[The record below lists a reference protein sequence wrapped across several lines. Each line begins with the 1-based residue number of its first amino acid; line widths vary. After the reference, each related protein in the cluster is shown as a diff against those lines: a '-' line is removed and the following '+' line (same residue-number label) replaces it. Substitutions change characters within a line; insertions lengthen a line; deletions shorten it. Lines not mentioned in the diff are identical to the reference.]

1 MDIAATTAR
10 FFLAAV
16 VVLVVCRAVTVLMRR
31 IGQPPVIGEM
41 IAGVLLGP
49 SLLGLVFP
57 GVQDTLFPES
67 VRPMLYVVS
76 HIGLVA
82 FMFEVGHEFK
92 SQRVRGVGRSAG
104 MISAAGVTVPL
115 LLGILLVVTVGRQTG
130 DVLSSGVPL
139 WVSALFVG
147 VTLAITAFPMLAR
160 IISERGLTGTR
171 FGSLAMACGALDDGV
186 AWVLLAV
193 VIGAA
198 TGDPSH
204 IVMTAGGTVLFV
216 LLLGFVARPVLA
228 WVFDR
233 RAVPV
238 EQLVLVTAVAL
249 FAAAW
254 FTDTIG
260 LYSVF
265 GGFCLGYVF
274 PSGPVADRVVSA
286 ISPVTKTVFL
296 PLFFAYSGLNTQF
309 GLLVSPALL
318 LLSLAFVLAAIVG
331 KFGGCF
337 TAARLAGEPRPVAM
351 RVGVLMNA
359 RGLMQLIALN
369 VGLQNGIATPA
380 LFSALVL
387 VALVTTIMTAP
398 WLSFLDRREPAK
410 TTHAEES
417 VEPSRTL
424 TASAP
429 DDEGEPG

>member
-1 MDIAATTAR
+1 MDVTATTAR

-16 VVLVVCRAVTVLMRR
+16 VVLVVCRLVTVLMRR

-49 SLLGLVFP
+49 SLLGWVLP
-57 GVQDTLFPES
+57 GVQDALFPDS

-92 SQRVRGVGRSAG
+92 TQRARGVGRSAV
-104 MISAAGVTVPL
+104 MISTAGVTVPL
-115 LLGILLVVTVGRQTG
+115 LLGMLLVVTIGSQ
-130 DVLSSGVPL
+130 SGILAPGIPL

-160 IISERGLTGTR
+160 IITERGLSGTR
-171 FGSLAMACGALDDGV
+171 YGSLSLACGALDDGV

-198 TGDPSH
+198 TGDPGQ
-204 IVMTAGGTVLFV
+204 VVTTAGGSVLFV
-216 LLLGFVARPVLA
+216 LFLAFVGRPLLA
-228 WVFDR
+228 WVFGR
-233 RAVPV
+233 RLAA

-274 PSGPVADRVVSA
+274 PSGPVADRVVGM

-309 GLLVSPALL
+309 GLLVSPTLL
-318 LLSLAFVLAAIVG
+318 VLSLAFVLAAIVG
-331 KFGGCF
+331 KFGGCLA
-337 TAARLAGEPRPVAM
+337 AARLAGEQRPVAV
-351 RVGVLMNA
+351 RVGILMNA

-398 WLSFLDRREPAK
+398 WLSFVDRREPAK
-410 TTHAEES
+410 PSHVEES
-417 VEPSRTL
+417 VKPSRTL
-424 TASAP
+424 TASAT
-429 DDEGEPG
+429 DDEGEP

>member
-1 MDIAATTAR
+1 MDITATTAR

-16 VVLVVCRAVTVLMRR
+16 VVLVVCRLVTVLMRR

-41 IAGVLLGP
+41 VAGVLLGP
-49 SLLGLVFP
+49 SLLGWVLP
-57 GVQDTLFPES
+57 GVQDALFPDT

-92 SQRVRGVGRSAG
+92 AQRARGVGRSAT

-115 LLGILLVVTVGRQTG
+115 LLGMLLVLMVGNQ
-130 DVLSSGVPL
+130 SGVLASGVSL

-160 IISERGLTGTR
+160 IISERGLAGTR
-171 FGSLAMACGALDDGV
+171 YGSLSLACGALDDGV
-186 AWVLLAV
+186 AWILLAV

-198 TGDPSH
+198 AGDPSH

-216 LLLGFVARPVLA
+216 LFLAFVAKPALA
-228 WVFDR
+228 WVFGR
-233 RAVPV
+233 RGMST
-238 EQLVLVTAVAL
+238 EQLVLITAIGL

-265 GGFCLGYVF
+265 GGFCLGYAF
-274 PSGPVADRVVSA
+274 PSGQVADRVVAS

-318 LLSLAFVLAAIVG
+318 LLSLAFILAAIVG
-331 KFGGCF
+331 KFGGCLA
-337 TAARLAGEPRPVAM
+337 AARLAGEKRSDAM

-410 TTHAEES
+410 PSHVEQS
-417 VEPSRTL
+417 VERSRTL
-424 TASAP
+424 TASHP

>member
-16 VVLVVCRAVTVLMRR
+16 VVLVVCRVVVMALRR
-31 IGQPPVIGEM
+31 VGQPPVIGEM

-49 SLLGLVFP
+49 SLLGLLLP
-57 GVQDTLFPES
+57 GVQDALFPDE

-92 SQRVRGVGRSAG
+92 SQRVRGVGRAAG
-104 MISAAGVTVPL
+104 MISTAGVTVPL
-115 LLGILLVVTVGRQTG
+115 LLGGLLVLTVGNQSG
-130 DVLSSGVPL
+130 VLAPGVPL

-171 FGSLAMACGALDDGV
+171 FGSLSMACGALDDGV

-198 TGDPSH
+198 TGDPGH
-204 IVMTAGGTVLFV
+204 IVVTAGGTVLFV
-216 LLLGFVARPVLA
+216 LFLAFVGKPLLA
-228 WVFDR
+228 WVFGR
-233 RAVPV
+233 RGMSA
-238 EQLVLVTAVAL
+238 EQLVLVTAIAL

-254 FTDTIG
+254 YTDTIG

-274 PSGPVADRVVSA
+274 PSGPVADRVVGA

-309 GLLVSPALL
+309 GLLVSPVLL
-318 LLSLAFVLAAIVG
+318 ALSLAFIAAAIIG
-331 KFGGCF
+331 KFGGCVV
-337 TAARLAGEPRPVAM
+337 AARLAGEERRDAL

-369 VGLQNGIATPA
+369 VGLQTGIATPE

-387 VALVTTIMTAP
+387 VALVTTVMTAP
-398 WLSFLDRREPAK
+398 WLSFLDRREPVA
-410 TTHAEES
+410 S
-417 VEPSRTL
+417 SPRTL
-424 TASAP
+424 SASRP

>member
-41 IAGVLLGP
+41 VAGVLLGP

-57 GVQDTLFPES
+57 GVQDALFPDA

-76 HIGLVA
+76 HIGLVV
-82 FMFEVGHEFK
+82 FMFEVGHEFR
-92 SQRVRGVGRSAG
+92 SHRVRGVGRSAG
-104 MISAAGVTVPL
+104 LISTAGVTAPL
-115 LLGILLVVTVGRQTG
+115 LLGILLVVTLGNP
-130 DVLSSGVPL
+130 SGVLAPGIPL
-139 WVSALFVG
+139 WASALFVG

-171 FGSLAMACGALDDGV
+171 YGSLAMACGALDDGV

-198 TGDPSH
+198 TGDPGH
-204 IVMTAGGTVLFV
+204 IVVTAGGTVLFV
-216 LLLGFVARPVLA
+216 LFLAFVGKPLLA
-228 WVFDR
+228 WVFGR
-233 RAVPV
+233 RGWSV
-238 EQLVLVTAVAL
+238 EQLILVTAVAL

-274 PSGPVADRVVSA
+274 PPGQVADRVVAA

-309 GLLVSPALL
+309 GLLVSPTLL
-318 LLSLAFVLAAIVG
+318 LMSLAFILAAIVG
-331 KFGGCF
+331 KFGGCLA
-337 TAARLAGEPRPVAM
+337 AARMVGEPRPVAM

-387 VALVTTIMTAP
+387 VALVTTIMTSP
-398 WLSFLDRREPAK
+398 WLSFLDRREPGK
-410 TTHAEES
+410 PSHVEES
-417 VEPSRTL
+417 VTPSRTL

>member
-1 MDIAATTAR
+1 MDIASTTAR

-16 VVLVVCRAVTVLMRR
+16 VVLVVCQGVTVLMRR

-49 SLLGLVFP
+49 SLLGWVLP
-57 GVQDTLFPES
+57 GVQDALFPDA
-67 VRPMLYVVS
+67 VRPLLYVVS

-104 MISAAGVTVPL
+104 LISSAGVTVPL
-115 LLGILLVVTVGRQTG
+115 LLGILLVLSVGNQSN
-130 DVLSSGVPL
+130 VLARGVPL

-198 TGDPSH
+198 TGDPGH
-204 IVMTAGGTVLFV
+204 IVLTAGGTVLFV
-216 LLLGFVARPVLA
+216 LFLAFVARPALA
-228 WVFDR
+228 WVFNR
-233 RAVPV
+233 RGLAT
-238 EQLVLVTAVAL
+238 EQLVLVTAVGL

-254 FTDTIG
+254 YTDTIG

-274 PSGPVADRVVSA
+274 PSSPAADRVVAS

-318 LLSLAFVLAAIVG
+318 LLSVAFVLAAIVG

-369 VGLQNGIATPA
+369 VGLQNGIATPS

-410 TTHAEES
+410 SPHAEEP
-417 VEPSRTL
+417 VEPFRRGHTDDL
-424 TASAP
+424 AP
-429 DDEGEPG
+429 P

>member
-1 MDIAATTAR
+1 MDIASTTAR

-16 VVLVVCRAVTVLMRR
+16 VVLVVCRGVTMLMRR

-49 SLLGLVFP
+49 SLLGWVLP
-57 GVQDTLFPES
+57 GVQDALFPDS

-92 SQRVRGVGRSAG
+92 SQRPRHVGRSAG

-115 LLGILLVVTVGRQTG
+115 LLGFLLVLTIGSQAG
-130 DVLSSGVPL
+130 VLAAGVPL

-160 IISERGLTGTR
+160 IITERGLAGTR
-171 FGSLAMACGALDDGV
+171 FGSLSLACGALDDGV

-204 IVMTAGGTVLFV
+204 VITTAGGTVLFV
-216 LLLGFVARPVLA
+216 LFLAFVGKPLLA
-228 WVFDR
+228 WAFSR
-233 RAVPV
+233 RFAV

-274 PSGPVADRVVSA
+274 PSGPVADRVVAS

-309 GLLVSPALL
+309 GLLVSPTLL
-318 LLSLAFVLAAIVG
+318 LLSVTFILAAIVG

-337 TAARLAGEPRPVAM
+337 AAARLSGEKHPVAV
-351 RVGVLMNA
+351 RIGILMNA

-387 VALVTTIMTAP
+387 VAMVTTIMTAP
-398 WLSFLDRREPAK
+398 WLSFVDRRELGK
-410 TTHAEES
+410 SSHAEES
-417 VEPSRTL
+417 VNPSRTL
-424 TASAP
+424 TASTP
-429 DDEGEPG
+429 DDEGEP

>member
-16 VVLVVCRAVTVLMRR
+16 VVLVVCRLVATALRR
-31 IGQPPVIGEM
+31 VGQPPVIGEM

-49 SLLGLVFP
+49 SLLGLVLP
-57 GVQDTLFPES
+57 GVQNTLFPAD

-82 FMFEVGHEFK
+82 FMFGVGHEFK
-92 SQRVRGVGRSAG
+92 SQRVRGLGRSAG

-115 LLGILLVVTVGRQTG
+115 LLGAMLVLTIGPR
-130 DVLSSGVPL
+130 SGVLAAGIPL

-171 FGSLAMACGALDDGV
+171 FGSLSMACGALDDGV

-198 TGDPSH
+198 TGDPNR
-204 IVMTAGGTVLFV
+204 ILYTAGGTVLFLV
-216 LLLGFVARPVLA
+216 FLAFVGRPLLAWALARPGA
-228 WVFDR
+228 
-233 RAVPV
+233 AV

-254 FTDTIG
+254 YTDTIG

-274 PSGPVADRVVSA
+274 PSSPVADRVVDA

-318 LLSLAFVLAAIVG
+318 LLSLAFVVAAIVG

-337 TAARLAGEPRPVAM
+337 AAARFAGERRPDAL

-369 VGLQNGIATPA
+369 VGLQAGIVTDA

-387 VALVTTIMTAP
+387 VALVTTVMTAP
-398 WLSFLDRREPAK
+398 WLTWLDRRA
-410 TTHAEES
+410 ARMSES
-417 VEPSRTL
+417 VEQGGAVSRTL
-424 TASAP
+424 SASRP
-429 DDEGEPG
+429 DDEGESR